1 MGSEWLI
8 EFLLGTGKL
17 FLHPLFYFSF
27 YLCIVL
33 GYRRVKRE
41 RKDFK
46 IRVESGYFELKNLLP
61 IAILIGLALSIITI
75 ISGLVIPFA
84 AIIIICAVTIFISL
98 TFKVRLLS
106 PAYVIGSSIFI
117 LFFLFEKEVP
127 IPYLGDAIA
136 NMETSLFPSL
146 AVLMGLL
153 MIAESILI
161 KSNGAKG
168 TSPMLITSNRGMTV
182 GAHQSKKL
190 WLLPLFL
197 FIPGGDL
204 PLPFDWWPVFELAD
218 NLSVTLILV
227 PFLMGFSQKVQARLP
242 EEAISMTGTRVLM
255 VGFVVLAVAIGSIW
269 MPILS
274 IIAATIAILGR
285 ELIHYFM
292 KMNENRLPFYFTK
305 KKKGVLILGII
316 PNSPADKMGLSIGEV
331 ITKVNGQ
338 AVQSEKQFYE
348 ALQKNRAH
356 CRLEVFDVYDQIRF
370 VQRALFEGEHYE
382 LGIIFIQEK
391 ANVKQA
397 I

>member
-1 MGSEWLI
+1 MGTEWLI

-98 TFKVRLLS
+98 TLKVRLLS

-218 NLSVTLILV
+218 NLSVTPILV